1 MAKVKPV
8 GLFLIFPCVALH
20 KGDPQGSPGL
30 GGGGGGGEPRS
41 NSEIWKLK
49 DF

>member
-30 GGGGGGGEPRS
+30 GGVVVVVNPEV
-41 NSEIWKLK
+41 ILK
-49 DF
+49 YGN